1 MAEAKNGNPMMDFVC
16 GMLKKDKDVPFKE
29 VRDAGTK
36 KGFKIFPIVYGRAKA
51 LLGLVPTAPRG
62 QGKAAVATKAKAKA
76 KAASNKAASNQGVV
90 RRGPG
95 RPPKAA
101 SAAAP
106 ARRGPGRPRK
116 EISALDGLESL
127 ISAMKQTDATRD
139 RYRKALEQVLGII
152 QGAL

>member
-1 MAEAKNGNPMMDFVC
+1 MADAKNGNPMMDFVC
-16 GMLKKDKDVPFKE
+16 GMLKKDKDVPFKD

-62 QGKAAVATKAKAKA
+62 QGKAAAASRARAKARAGGSKV
-76 KAASNKAASNQGVV
+76 ASKQGVL

-95 RPPKAA
+95 RPPKSA
-101 SAAAP
+101 SVAAP

-116 EISALDGLESL
+116 QMSALDGLESL

-139 RYRKALEQVLGII
+139 RDKRALEQVLGII